1 MRASDYVN
9 VFKYHGKGLYALNRV
24 WDTFKDVHLFDLKR
38 GTDTAKI
45 KTDGYTDSR
54 YMIYMPVYTTV
65 CLEMIRKSFE
75 WYTSGIRYSNTSLIP
90 VFVDLGAGAGKAVAI
105 AHESNFFDLCVGVEL
120 DESLSNRSRQNVRSE
135 KNQVLHVHGNV
146 ESASWVTKVLET
158 IPKAQHSNIVLF
170 AFNKNSYDSEVV
182 KGTLQIIK
190 DNFSNS
196 IYLYQNPV
204 HHEEVIRSGFSE
216 IQRDARPNN
225 AHKNFKYVL
234 YRYAN

>member
-1 MRASDYVN
+1 MKASDYVN

-90 VFVDLGAGAGKAVAI
+90 VFVDLGAGAGKAAPIATPSAIHTGSLVAAKTAAPI
-105 AHESNFFDLCVGVEL
+105 AVPTPIQFPPSLELLNFY
-120 DESLSNRSRQNVRSE
+120 
-135 KNQVLHVHGNV
+135 
-146 ESASWVTKVLET
+146 
-158 IPKAQHSNIVLF
+158 
-170 AFNKNSYDSEVV
+170 SY
-182 KGTLQIIK
+182 
-190 DNFSNS
+190 
-196 IYLYQNPV
+196 
-204 HHEEVIRSGFSE
+204 
-216 IQRDARPNN
+216 
-225 AHKNFKYVL
+225 
-234 YRYAN
+234 